1 MIFSYR
7 TCGLINLHSII
18 LCHASS
24 TKCRE
29 FILVYRKMFF
39 IHRFIS
45 LNTSKLIL
53 DQNKVSSKIFL
64 VLIWSCLLIIKSHWS
79 KVYEKIKTKKE
90 KMCTYQGNYFIT
102 LHPKQNKKNEILY
115 SHPNVYNLVHLYYI
129 LCSNKDCLH
138 KKWKHCV
145 HWGRKNYSIVVSKY
159 LMVLNKDCDVVFD
172 NLEVLGWILYFNNVS
187 TVTILWWPYDVAVT
201 SNDVI

>member
-1 MIFSYR
+1 
-7 TCGLINLHSII
+7 
-18 LCHASS
+18 
-24 TKCRE
+24 
-29 FILVYRKMFF
+29 MFF

-102 LHPKQNKKNEILY
+102 LHPKQKKNEILY

-145 HWGRKNYSIVVSKY
+145 HWGRKKLFHCGLKI
-159 LMVLNKDCDVVFD
+159 FD
-172 NLEVLGWILYFNNVS
+172 GFEQRLRCSFWQFGSAGLDTLFQ
-187 TVTILWWPYDVAVT
+187 
-201 SNDVI
+201 